1 MSDAW
6 RRVRAT
12 ASCTLATSAVCGSI
26 LAAGCASS
34 DQDDEAARWAREVR
48 VLRPEQVGDR
58 GYDVVGQLEERV
70 AIGVGGE
77 DGARSAAEQ
86 RLRYRAA
93 KLDADA
99 LVMIGCNRIGDARSP
114 ARPTGEFAL
123 APTLVCQGVA
133 LRWHLP

>member
-1 MSDAW
+1 MLS
-6 RRVRAT
+6 V
-12 ASCTLATSAVCGSI
+12 
-26 LAAGCASS
+26 GCASS
-34 DQDDEAARWAREVR
+34 DQDDEAARWVREVR

-58 GYDVVGQLEERV
+58 GYDVVGQLEERIT
-70 AIGVGGE
+70 IGVGGAE
-77 DGARSAAEQ
+77 GARSEAEQ

-99 LVMIGCNRIGDARSP
+99 LVMIGCDRIGDSGSP
-114 ARPTGEFAL
+114 ARPTEEFAL

>member
-1 MSDAW
+1 M
-6 RRVRAT
+6 
-12 ASCTLATSAVCGSI
+12 
-26 LAAGCASS
+26 
-34 DQDDEAARWAREVR
+34 

-58 GYDVVGQLEERV
+58 SYDLVGQLEERIV
-70 AIGVGGE
+70 IGVSGE
-77 DGARSAAEQ
+77 DGARSEAER

-99 LVMIGCNRIGDARSP
+99 LVMIGCDRIGDARSP
-114 ARPTGEFAL
+114 ARPTEEFAL